1 MKNNFFLSIVFLLLS
16 LGNINA
22 EELNITA
29 KEIDIDD
36 KNKIII
42 FSGDVIIEDNQKN
55 YLKSENIT
63 YQKNKKLVFS
73 PGKTTIV
80 TSEGFKVFGSNITF
94 DDLNQKF
101 SQTLQLR

>member
-36 KNKIII
+36 KNK
-42 FSGDVIIEDNQKN
+42 N
-55 YLKSENIT
+55 YNFFRGC
-63 YQKNKKLVFS
+63 N
-73 PGKTTIV
+73 G
-80 TSEGFKVFGSNITF
+80 
-94 DDLNQKF
+94 
-101 SQTLQLR
+101 

>member
-42 FSGDVIIEDNQKN
+42 FSGDVTVEDNQKN

-63 YQKNKKLVFS
+63 YQKNL
-73 PGKTTIV
+73 
-80 TSEGFKVFGSNITF
+80 
-94 DDLNQKF
+94 
-101 SQTLQLR
+101 